1 MMNAAIT
8 KVLTANVPL
17 IILLLWTVGC
27 AGPGASDRLPVE
39 TLQTRAQ
46 PVIVTQTDPEEEDGD
61 SEGTDDD
68 TQVLPVDPETIREM
82 EKQAARYQ
90 ARRIGERLGRTADQ
104 DSFTDFPY
112 DALNYDL
119 LEPRS
124 NWITDDNMD
133 AEDTFIPFD
142 SASVDRGDGWTEHGM
157 KRSRPAVTQ
166 EDIEAAQ
173 DLANVANAEAEA
185 VEALAAAAEAAA
197 IAAGTVEAADR
208 AAAARAAA
216 DYARAAAADAAEAYA
231 AVLAE
236 SIEGK
241 SVSETITAYSD
252 AVPALE
258 IALAAAEAMLRDAA
272 QKALEAEAAE
282 AAAAVAGTAEAAEAA
297 AQAAAEAAAAQAAA
311 EAAKAAVTVIESGT
325 SGEPSGSDPGTEN
338 VDDPWVHFGWWL
350 EMSEDEEPPNYRF
363 ATFVDG
369 GGRYGIPELQNV
381 AAGTARY
388 EGPAA
393 GVYVKRE
400 PTTLNTYW
408 GRFNAKVDL
417 TAEFYG
423 ADDSDGRVL
432 SLEGGISNF
441 VDGDS
446 ETALHDWSA
455 TLRLNSGSSDA
466 DGFFGSVV
474 VTAPGFDSEGTA
486 LYGTWQA
493 HFHEGSAW
501 YKGDGLAGV
510 PGTVAGQFR
519 AFRPR
524 LRADASPSDSG
535 YFEQPIVQ
543 SDSSRHFDD
552 QGFLGLAG
560 AFGAHLRSYYA
571 YR

>member
-1 MMNAAIT
+1 MNSIST
-8 KVLTANVPL
+8 KALVTSVLV
-17 IILLLWTVGC
+17 IILVSWTVGC
-27 AGPGASDRLPVE
+27 SSPASPDRLRLE
-39 TLQTRAQ
+39 SSDTREGS
-46 PVIVTQTDPEEEDGD
+46 VIVTQVSGEEDPEA
-61 SEGTDDD
+61 T
-68 TQVLPVDPETIREM
+68 REA

-90 ARRIGERLGRTADQ
+90 ARRIGELLGHTAHQ
-104 DSFTDFPY
+104 NSFTDFPY
-112 DALNYDL
+112 DALDYDL
-119 LEPRS
+119 LEPGS

-133 AEDTFIPFD
+133 ADDTFIPFD
-142 SASVDRGDGWTEHGM
+142 SASVDRGDGWTEHSLQ
-157 KRSRPAVTQ
+157 RSRSVTVTIPAPDSGPPDDGSTLPPDDGMGMGM
-166 EDIEAAQ
+166 ETGTTSGSGSTESSTETNTIEETRE
-173 DLANVANAEAEA
+173 V
-185 VEALAAAAEAAA
+185 
-197 IAAGTVEAADR
+197 
-208 AAAARAAA
+208 
-216 DYARAAAADAAEAYA
+216 
-231 AVLAE
+231 
-236 SIEGK
+236 IEY
-241 SVSETITAYSD
+241 ITAYSD
-252 AVPALE
+252 AVSE
-258 IALAAAEAMLRDAA
+258 IELALADAA
-272 QKALEAEAAE
+272 DA
-282 AAAAVAGTAEAAEAA
+282 TAEM
-297 AQAAAEAAAAQAAA
+297 QS
-311 EAAKAAVTVIESGT
+311 TP
-325 SGEPSGSDPGTEN
+325 GEQSTPDTGTEN
-338 VDDPWVHFGWWL
+338 MDDPWVHFGWWL
-350 EMSEDEEPPNYRF
+350 ETPEDEEPPNYRF

-369 GGRYGIPELQNV
+369 GNRYSFSDLRDV
-381 AAGTARY
+381 AAGTGRY

-417 TAEFYG
+417 TAEFHG
-423 ADDSDGRVL
+423 ADNSDGRVL

-455 TLRLNSGSSDA
+455 TLGLYKYSGNGEDA
-466 DGFFGSVV
+466 DLFGSVV

-501 YKGDGLAGV
+501 YKGDDLAGV

-560 AFGAHLRSYYA
+560 AFGAHLRSYYEA
-571 YR
+571 H